1 MMKKIL
7 MMNKSI
13 NHKKNKFILKRR
25 MIMIMIMMKIM
36 SKMMKIMRINS
47 NRIKKILKKMKK
59 TVRNNHIKT
68 IDYKAIISI

>member
-25 MIMIMIMMKIM
+25 MIMIMMKIM